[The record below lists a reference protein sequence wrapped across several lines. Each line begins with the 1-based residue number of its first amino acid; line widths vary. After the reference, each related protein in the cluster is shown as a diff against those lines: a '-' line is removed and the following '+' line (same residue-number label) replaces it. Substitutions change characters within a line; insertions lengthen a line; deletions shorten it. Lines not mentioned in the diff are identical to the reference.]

1 MLPLSQGSV
10 ILANLHIISW
20 FVGLSLSLKMVLT
33 FNIKDEDVIELPL
46 SLYEVYRRK
55 VDCWLDLLLTL
66 QT

>member
-33 FNIKDEDVIELPL
+33 FNIKDEDELPL